1 MQTLSLHQRAM
12 GGVWKER
19 SEGGQG
25 VMGLTLGHLHSLP
38 PGYWKVFEEKK
49 NSEQVKNR
57 WMSLVN
63 MQRNKVKKLQILCY
77 FVTVSLV
84 FKYVYFYSYTINSYS
99 IVP

>member
-1 MQTLSLHQRAM
+1 M

-49 NSEQVKNR
+49 KNSEQVKTEDCVDEFGEYAEEQ
-57 WMSLVN
+57 S
-63 MQRNKVKKLQILCY
+63 
-77 FVTVSLV
+77 
-84 FKYVYFYSYTINSYS
+84 
-99 IVP
+99 